1 MAYNQF
7 GQWAGPHAGYFN
19 EAGEP
24 IMDAAAARFEAY
36 LDEESARDA
45 YDDDY
50 YRDDAA
56 EEAYYNEI
64 IRCDRCGGRA
74 TRYEVES
81 GSWSEVYDPSDDESE
96 SILCHT
102 TCVPEGWEIA

>member
-7 GQWAGPHAGYFN
+7 GQWAGPHQGYYN

-50 YRDDAA
+50 YAD
-56 EEAYYNEI
+56 
-64 IRCDRCGGRA
+64 
-74 TRYEVES
+74 YEDE
-81 GSWSEVYDPSDDESE
+81 PADDEDDE
-96 SILCHT
+96 
-102 TCVPEGWEIA
+102 